1 MDLLQ
6 GTLDV
11 LILKTLS
18 WEPMHGYAISRWI
31 RQRTDEVLTVEDAA
45 LYQAL
50 HRLER
55 KGLIESEWGLS
66 ENNRRAKYYHLTTEG
81 RRQFVEQ
88 TSGWQR
94 FASAVN
100 EAVATTRAPDWAKS

>member
-1 MDLLQ
+1 MPREPLDLLQ

-18 WEPMHGYAISRWI
+18 WQPMHGYAVSRWI
-31 RQRTDEVLTVEDAA
+31 RQRTDDVLAVEDAA

-55 KGLIESEWGLS
+55 RGWVEAEWGLS
-66 ENNRRAKYYHLTTEG
+66 ENNRRAKYYQLTAEG
-81 RRQFVEQ
+81 RQQLR
-88 TSGWQR
+88 
-94 FASAVN
+94 A
-100 EAVATTRAPDWAKS
+100 EAVTWKRYADAVFKVLETV